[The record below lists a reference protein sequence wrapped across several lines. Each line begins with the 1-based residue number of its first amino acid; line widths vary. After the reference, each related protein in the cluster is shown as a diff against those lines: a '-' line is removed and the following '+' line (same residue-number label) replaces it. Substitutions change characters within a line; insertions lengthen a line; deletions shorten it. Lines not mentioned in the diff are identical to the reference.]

1 MIAKRWN
8 MKEIV
13 RQMIELFQMDNIDW
27 LGYELQEGDIFNFH
41 HIINRSRGGLEIIDN
56 GSILCNSSSHQYLH
70 IIEYKDFD
78 MYLYLSNILLSINNQ
93 RTMPNKQ
100 QQLAIESL
108 LQQFEREHCSDTNA
122 KGKPLIREKYIQRI
136 NRK

>member
-1 MIAKRWN
+1 

-13 RQMIELFQMDNIDW
+13 RQMIELFQMENIDW

-41 HIINRSRGGLEIIDN
+41 HIVDKSRGGKEIIDN
-56 GSILCNSSSHQYLH
+56 GSILCNGSSHQYLH

-108 LQQFEREHCSDTNA
+108 LQQFEREHCSDVNA
-122 KGKPLIREKYIQRI
+122 KGKPLIREKYLIRTN
-136 NRK
+136 NR